1 MIFIQD
7 FNRIQLRRRMLIGS
21 LPLIAIAGLAHA
33 ATPQSA
39 SGEGIS
45 AVGDKARCE
54 ALGNGLRIGKAV
66 IISASHVADGSA
78 RDPNG
83 ASFKDL
89 GGYCRVVAVASTEP
103 GSNILIEAWLPDR
116 ERWNG
121 KYLGTGNGGFAGS
134 ISVGAL
140 AEGLR
145 RGFAVANTDMGT
157 FPAAQQGG
165 SGQIGYAAGNG
176 RPAAVRD
183 WGYRATH
190 HMTLLAKAAVARFYG
205 AQPRASL
212 FVGCST
218 GGHQAL
224 TEAQRFPED
233 YDGIL
238 AGAPGHNRTHL
249 HTMFLSQAMMMNR
262 PGFVLPSLKSLTL
275 WTDHWRAQCVGKD
288 GGAPGDL
295 FLTDP
300 SQCRVSPRELV
311 CKPGGSAASCIPEP
325 ELVQLETMYNP
336 TRNPRTGAVIYPR
349 INIGA
354 EQSLIR
360 YASLMAGFK
369 PRGVPAEI
377 ARWAFP
383 PTWDSTTFDFD
394 KDVARVDLALSS
406 DINANNPDLTRFAAR
421 GGKLIMWHGWE
432 DYLVS
437 PYDSITY
444 HDRAFASG
452 RSKPE
457 FLRLFMAPGVDH
469 CGAGA
474 GPDSFGQMASFESFQ
489 RNGGTASHDM
499 LAALEAWVEAGK
511 APETIIASK
520 YSATDPTKVIAQR
533 PLCPYPS
540 VAQYLGAG
548 SKTDPGS
555 FSCKSAAPAKFDRAA
570 EVYLK

>member
-1 MIFIQD
+1 MRGSS
-7 FNRIQLRRRMLIGS
+7 NREIRTRLRRGS
-21 LPLIAIAGLAHA
+21 RSAPLAAVALTLPCTALA
-33 ATPQSA
+33 A
-39 SGEGIS
+39 STDDD
-45 AVGDKARCE
+45 ANCN
-54 ALGNGLRIGKAV
+54 ALGNGQRIGNAV
-66 IISASHVADGSA
+66 IVSAAHVADGSA

-103 GSNILIEAWLPDR
+103 RSNILIEVWLPDR
-116 ERWNG
+116 ARWNG
-121 KYLGTGNGGFAGS
+121 KFLGTGNGGFAGS

-140 AEGLR
+140 AGGLR

-157 FPAAQQGG
+157 FPAGQQGG

-176 RPAAVRD
+176 RRAAVRD

-190 HMTLLAKAAVARFYG
+190 EMTLLAKAVIARFYG
-205 AQPRASL
+205 AKAKSSL
-212 FVGCST
+212 FAGCST

-224 TEAQRFPED
+224 TEAQRFPDD
-233 YDGIL
+233 YDGII

-249 HTMFLSQAMMMNR
+249 HTMFLMQAMVMNR

-275 WTDHWRAQCVGKD
+275 WTDHWRAKCVGKD

-300 SQCRVSPRELV
+300 SLCKASPRELV
-311 CKPGGSAASCIPEP
+311 CKAGDTSASCIPER
-325 ELVQLETMYNP
+325 ELAQLETIYAA

-354 EQSLIR
+354 EQSMVR

-383 PTWDSTTFDFD
+383 PTWNPATFDFD
-394 KDVARVDLALSS
+394 RDVDRVDQALAA
-406 DINANNPDLTRFAAR
+406 DINANNPNLTRFAAR

-437 PYDSITY
+437 PYDSIIY
-444 HDRAFASG
+444 YDRAFASG
-452 RSKPE
+452 TDKGD
-457 FLRLFMAPGVDH
+457 FLRLFLAPGVDH

-474 GPDSFGQMASFESFQ
+474 GPDSFGQMASIESFQ
-489 RNGGTASHDM
+489 RNGGPASHDM
-499 LAALEAWVEAGK
+499 LSALEAWVDAGK
-511 APETIIASK
+511 APDSIMAAK
-520 YSATDPTKVIAQR
+520 YSATNPDKPVAQR
-533 PLCPYPS
+533 PLCPYPLAARY
-540 VAQYLGAG
+540 VGTG
-548 SKTDPGS
+548 SASEATS
-555 FSCKSAAPAKFDRAA
+555 FSCQVAPTPVFERPSDI
-570 EVYLK
+570 YLK

>member
-1 MIFIQD
+1 MKSWV
-7 FNRIQLRRRMLIGS
+7 NRRLRSRALLS
-21 LPLIAIAGLAHA
+21 LCPAPLAVAAGLALFA
-33 ATPQSA
+33 LPQGAPATPPLASDDSA
-39 SGEGIS
+39 SC
-45 AVGDKARCE
+45 R
-54 ALGNGLRIGKAV
+54 ALSNGLRIGKAV
-66 IISASHVADGSA
+66 IVSASRVADGTA
-78 RDPNG
+78 RDANG
-83 ASFKDL
+83 VDFKDL
-89 GGYCRVVAVASTEP
+89 GGYCRVIAVASTEP
-103 GSNILIEAWLPDR
+103 QSNILIEVWLPDR
-116 ERWNG
+116 ARWNG

-140 AEGLR
+140 AGGLR
-145 RGFAVANTDMGT
+145 RGFAVANSDMGT

-190 HMTLLAKAAVARFYG
+190 EMTLLAKAVVARFYG
-205 AQPRASL
+205 AHPKTSL
-212 FVGCST
+212 FAGCST

-233 YDGIL
+233 YDGII
-238 AGAPGHNRTHL
+238 AGAAGHNRTHL
-249 HTMFLSQAMMMNR
+249 HTMFLSQAMVMNQ

-288 GGAPGDL
+288 GGASGDL

-300 SQCRVSPRELV
+300 SQCKASPRELV
-311 CKPGGSAASCIPEP
+311 CKPGDAAGTCIPAP
-325 ELVQLETMYNP
+325 ELVQLETMYSP

-354 EQSLIR
+354 EQSLVR
-360 YASLMAGFK
+360 YASLMAAFK

-394 KDVARVDLALSS
+394 RDVARVDLALAA

-444 HDRAFASG
+444 YDRAFAAGSAKG
-452 RSKPE
+452 D

-474 GPDSFGQMASFESFQ
+474 GPDSFGQMASIESFQ
-489 RNGGTASHDM
+489 RNGGPASHDM
-499 LAALEAWVEAGK
+499 LAALEAWVEARK
-511 APETIIASK
+511 APEAIIASK
-520 YSATDPTKVIAQR
+520 YSLTDPNKAIAQR

-540 VAQYLGAG
+540 AAHYSG
-548 SKTDPGS
+548 SGSNADASS
-555 FSCKSAAPAKFDRAA
+555 FSCKPAAPARFDRAA
-570 EVYLK
+570 DIYLN